1 MTRSL
6 IVCTCVVLIL
16 SVAAARAEEKVN
28 IIGTWLPFEGTLN
41 GEKLTDDFL
50 KSFKVIVAKDGYKA
64 VVGEQTESGTYKI
77 DTKAKPTTMDIA
89 PSDGPQKGKT
99 IKAIFELSGDTIK
112 ICYPLENGEQ
122 PKEFASTKDSK
133 VFLVTYKRQK

>member
-1 MTRSL
+1 
-6 IVCTCVVLIL
+6 
-16 SVAAARAEEKVN
+16 
-28 IIGTWLPFEGTLN
+28 
-41 GEKLTDDFL
+41 
-50 KSFKVIVAKDGYKA
+50 
-64 VVGEQTESGTYKI
+64 VGEQTESGTYKI